1 MKPLHIIAMIGL
13 TFLLLTSR
21 TEAVETWRGLVVAPE
36 DRCTPYDKKEQYPY
50 PQSVEDIVVAEMDG
64 KIYGPYTGR
73 YFRSDRETDIEHIVA
88 ASEGHDSGL
97 CRASAAKRRAFATD
111 PLNLT
116 LAAPEVN
123 RCGTNGKCGL
133 DAGEWLPLKNRCWF
147 ANRVVEIKQ
156 KYELT
161 VDRQE
166 MMSLQDII
174 ERCDSFEMIFYADDG
189 KSQAAV
195 PGVMT
200 TAGALFDKLT
210 GSKGPSKETLNEARD
225 KVVETTEKAV
235 DAVKEKYALAMYDD
249 NKNGRITCSEA
260 RAHGIAPV
268 DKSHPAYPFM
278 YDADGDGIVCE

>member
-1 MKPLHIIAMIGL
+1 MKTLHLHAIVAMIFTL
-13 TFLLLTSR
+13 SFFTPHA
-21 TEAVETWRGLVVAPE
+21 EAQEMWRGLEVEPE
-36 DRCTPYDKKEQYPY
+36 NRCSPYDKKSQYPY

-73 YFRSDRETDIEHIVA
+73 YFDSDRETDIEHIVA

-97 CRASAAKRRAFATD
+97 CRASASLRRQFATD

-123 RCGTNGKCGL
+123 RCGERGKCGL

-147 ANRVVEIKQ
+147 ADRVVAIKQ
-156 KYELT
+156 KYKLS

-166 MMSLQDII
+166 AASL
-174 ERCDSFEMIFYADDG
+174 EGVLSRCDSFDMIFYADDG
-189 KSQAAV
+189 KSV
-195 PGVMT
+195 STTPGNVT
-200 TAGALFDKLT
+200 TAGKLFNRLSQGKDAAARTFDSAIDKA
-210 GSKGPSKETLNEARD
+210 GNIKET
-225 KVVETTEKAV
+225 
-235 DAVKEKYALAMYDD
+235 VKEKYALAMYDD
-249 NKNGRITCSEA
+249 NGNGRITCAEA

-278 YDADGDGIVCE
+278 YDADGDGTVCE